1 MVVDSFSLLLRFLI
15 GMNSFLLRIGRNIAW
30 IALAL
35 MVLVI
40 LLQVF
45 CRYVLGSALAW
56 PDEGA
61 RFLMLWMTGM
71 IAPSAYRVGGFV
83 AIEMLSVK
91 LSEKFSHILMLI
103 LLLMSAVV
111 IYHAIGFGWKHTMGF
126 GGNFESSSL
135 KLPLDWFGFESVRV
149 KLRYA
154 YASLFGCMVLLFT
167 VNIEL
172 ILRSLFKLFSPQQ
185 HFPRPGR
192 RHSGSGG
199 CQLMLSWF
207 LPVFLLCL
215 MVGLP
220 VFFALLF
227 SPGILLWL
235 NGQERDMAL
244 LYRNVYNGMD
254 SFPLMALPFFMLAGE
269 LMNRGGIT
277 IRLVEFSQAL
287 MGHLRGGLAHV
298 NILSS
303 MLFAGLS
310 GSAVADTS
318 ALGSTLI
325 PAMEKNG
332 YSRKFAAAVT
342 AASSVIGPIIPPS
355 GIMIIYAYVMG
366 ESVAALFLAGIV
378 PGIMVGAGL
387 MIVVRL
393 IADKYD
399 LPKAER
405 IINKNQSITSLEH
418 WVSFVLI
425 RLNIAG
431 LLYALLGGVN
441 ALLAWQ
447 DAGQLTLSTWVTT
460 PFFLLV
466 AHYIAFA
473 VRKRVSNDFRIV
485 CKKAAA
491 PLQAPIIILGG
502 ILVGVFTPTEASAV
516 AVAYAL
522 LISMLVLRS
531 MKFRDLPSILA
542 KSAMGS
548 ATVLLL
554 VGAAVAFKTVV
565 SLSHAPEQLADFILS
580 LSENP
585 LMLLFLINML
595 LFIVGMFL
603 DAGPAIIILGPILA
617 PIFISLGVH
626 PVHFAIIMSVNLT
639 VGLAT
644 PPMGLVLFVAS
655 SVSGERVETISRTIL
670 PFLAVEILVIFLVT
684 YFPAFSMTIP
694 RITGFVQ

>member
-1 MVVDSFSLLLRFLI
+1 M
-15 GMNSFLLRIGRNIAW
+15 
-30 IALAL
+30 
-35 MVLVI
+35 LV
-40 LLQVF
+40 
-45 CRYVLGSALAW
+45 
-56 PDEGA
+56 
-61 RFLMLWMTGM
+61 
-71 IAPSAYRVGGFV
+71 
-83 AIEMLSVK
+83 
-91 LSEKFSHILMLI
+91 
-103 LLLMSAVV
+103 
-111 IYHAIGFGWKHTMGF
+111 
-126 GGNFESSSL
+126 
-135 KLPLDWFGFESVRV
+135 
-149 KLRYA
+149 
-154 YASLFGCMVLLFT
+154 
-167 VNIEL
+167 
-172 ILRSLFKLFSPQQ
+172 
-185 HFPRPGR
+185 
-192 RHSGSGG
+192 
-199 CQLMLSWF
+199 WF
-207 LPVFLLCL
+207 LPVFLIFL
-215 MVGLP
+215 MIGAP
-220 VFFALLF
+220 VFFALLL
-227 SPGILLWL
+227 SPGMLLWL

-277 IRLVEFSQAL
+277 TRLVEFSQAL

-303 MLFAGLS
+303 ILFAGLS

-378 PGIMVGAGL
+378 PGIMVGVGL
-387 MIVVRL
+387 MLVVRL
-393 IADKYD
+393 MADRYD

-405 IINKNQSITSLEH
+405 IVHKNQELTQLEH
-418 WVSFVLI
+418 WVSFVLL
-425 RLNIAG
+425 RLNFAAVLMGVYAG
-431 LLYALLGGVN
+431 IGAAVQWQSGTDISVN
-441 ALLAWQ
+441 NWI
-447 DAGQLTLSTWVTT
+447 
-460 PFFLLV
+460 LLV
-466 AHYIAFA
+466 VFLVIAHFILISM
-473 VRKRVSNDFRIV
+473 RSRVSPDFRTV
-485 CKKAAA
+485 CKKAVA

-522 LISMLVLRS
+522 LISFFVLRS
-531 MKFRDLPSILA
+531 MKLKDLPAIFT
-542 KSAMGS
+542 KSALGS
-548 ATVLLL
+548 STVLLL

-565 SLSHAPEQLADFILS
+565 SLSHAPEQLAGFILD
-580 LSENP
+580 LSDDP
-585 LMLLFLINML
+585 LILLFLINML

-617 PIFISLGVH
+617 PIFIELGVH

-655 SVSGERVETISRTIL
+655 SVSGEKVETISKAIL
-670 PFLAVEILVIFLVT
+670 PFLAVEILVIFLIT
-684 YFPAFSMTIP
+684 YIPAISMTVP
-694 RITGFVQ
+694 RLTGFVQ